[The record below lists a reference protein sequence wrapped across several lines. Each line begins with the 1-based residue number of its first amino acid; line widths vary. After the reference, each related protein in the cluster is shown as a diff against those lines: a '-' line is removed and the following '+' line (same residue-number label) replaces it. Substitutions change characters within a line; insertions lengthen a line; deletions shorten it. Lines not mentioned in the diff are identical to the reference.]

1 MAENPHTEEAL
12 RLTDV
17 AIRETSTAA
26 DVLARA
32 QVEALLAVAYEQ
44 RTANLLAV
52 QQATAEGLDAATKHI
67 RDAIQKAAL
76 RALEPNADQER
87 AMEAAAEALEAQAK
101 GLKALGQEVRARV
114 GLESWDEKA
123 AEILEEF
130 GL

>member
-52 QQATAEGLDAATKHI
+52 QQATAEGLDAATKYI
-67 RDAIQKAAL
+67 KEKVEKAA
-76 RALEPNADQER
+76 RRGAEPTADQER
-87 AMEAAAEALEAQAK
+87 AMEAAGSALEMQGKA
-101 GLKALGQEVRARV
+101 LRALGQEVRARV
-114 GLESWDEKA
+114 GLESWDEMA
-123 AEILEEF
+123 DEILEEF
-130 GL
+130 DL